1 MKLLIFKG
9 GRNMESLKMKIELY
23 FMSIG
28 TLFFFLILKTLD
40 IPIYVGSDMQFVGWE
55 YLLSKNITALV
66 FMLLLGISVVMGLRF
81 QNSLSGNTDIASKVL
96 KVKNINYNYLVFFV
110 TYIIP
115 LICFDF
121 SDMRDVIILVGLLV
135 VLGILFIKTNIYY
148 QNPTLALIGFNLYE
162 VDMIY
167 KNKEIHN
174 VIVIASGKL
183 TEGTMINKHDIDKNE
198 IVYCKTN

>member
-1 MKLLIFKG
+1 
-9 GRNMESLKMKIELY
+9 
-23 FMSIG
+23 MSIG

-66 FMLLLGISVVMGLRF
+66 FMLLLGISAVMGLRF